1 MSLSAVKKIQG
12 LQFSAC
18 GGRVVTKV
26 KIRLKLSDFID
37 GASNKV
43 YIHIYRPVLK
53 SLTQY
58 TGMPEKEC

>member
-26 KIRLKLSDFID
+26 KIRLKLSDFLD

-43 YIHIYRPVLK
+43 YIHIYKPVLK
-53 SLTQY
+53 GLTQ
-58 TGMPEKEC
+58 